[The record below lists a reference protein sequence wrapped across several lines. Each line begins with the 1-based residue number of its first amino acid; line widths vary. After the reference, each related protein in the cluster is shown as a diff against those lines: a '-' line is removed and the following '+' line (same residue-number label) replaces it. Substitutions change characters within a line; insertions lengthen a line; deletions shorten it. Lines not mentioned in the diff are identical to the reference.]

1 MGEFGSVCFQFTTDA
16 DPGVSEVSKKQEKCK
31 KIRKYEFGS
40 HPFDPKLNEDYFSIF
55 GVNVYV
61 FLYLVS

>member
-16 DPGVSEVSKKQEKCK
+16 DLGVSEVFKKQEKCK
-31 KIRKYEFGS
+31 NIRKYEFGG
-40 HPFDPKLNEDYFSIF
+40 HPFDPKLNEESFFIF

-61 FLYLVS
+61 FL